1 MECWKRCRGDVTL
14 APTNV
19 GLSYTFVP
27 LTSPR
32 VSVCV
37 CMSVRIYCIQ
47 TTGSFSVAPPSVQ
60 GDLIV
65 FEFEVGWLVNSVCC
79 TWNIFD
85 FVCCVQPESA
95 VSNMCWALM
104 GAHTHYTCTKRM
116 NQPSNTYVLCVLCTY
131 SYEGMVIKGFCFGLY
146 KCQLLISVIKAAL
159 CRLCP

>member
-1 MECWKRCRGDVTL
+1 M
-14 APTNV
+14 
-19 GLSYTFVP
+19 
-27 LTSPR
+27 
-32 VSVCV
+32 
-37 CMSVRIYCIQ
+37 
-47 TTGSFSVAPPSVQ
+47 
-60 GDLIV
+60 

-131 SYEGMVIKGFCFGLY
+131 SYEGMAIKGFCFGLY

-159 CRLCP
+159 CRLCPRFTLLVSILLLTAQSTSLPCQTYFSKKHCFELSNGKHSYL